1 VDVLDVLNVEIF
13 FVSCHFNEFY
23 WMLGHFYAFFDDLV
37 SEIVELAVFE
47 LTYFHWFELYF
58 ELAFLTAS
66 A

>member
-1 VDVLDVLNVEIF
+1 
-13 FVSCHFNEFY
+13 
-23 WMLGHFYAFFDDLV
+23 MLGHFYAFFDDLV